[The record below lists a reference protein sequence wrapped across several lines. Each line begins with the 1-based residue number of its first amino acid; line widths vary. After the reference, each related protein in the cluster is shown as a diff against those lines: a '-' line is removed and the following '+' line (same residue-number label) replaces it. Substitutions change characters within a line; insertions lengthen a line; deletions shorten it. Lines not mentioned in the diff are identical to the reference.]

1 MNNDMALYVYDIGS
15 FITNPMVNET
25 SVASICSCCRMKPR
39 TVNSHY
45 ADIKALSINH
55 NCGYSY
61 SAVIRIYK
69 SSIMF
74 YVF

>member
-1 MNNDMALYVYDIGS
+1 MYMISDRLLLIPWLMK
-15 FITNPMVNET
+15 P
-25 SVASICSCCRMKPR
+25 VASICSCCRLKPR

-74 YVF
+74 YVS